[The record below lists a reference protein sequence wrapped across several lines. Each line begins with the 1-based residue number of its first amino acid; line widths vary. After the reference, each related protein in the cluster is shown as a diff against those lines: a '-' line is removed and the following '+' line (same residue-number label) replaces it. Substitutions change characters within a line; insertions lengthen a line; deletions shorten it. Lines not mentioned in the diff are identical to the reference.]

1 MNIAERLVAKR
12 RGLTSRKIIR
22 QVMAWVLYIDLPWN
36 VEIGEGFQLLHR
48 GAGVI
53 IHPATKIGKNV
64 TIAPYSGT
72 GQLYPMDP
80 WPIEEWPKVI
90 VEDDV
95 LIGVDVKVL
104 APREGLTIGRG
115 TIIGAGSV
123 LNQSTGPNEVWA
135 GIPARCIRKGPPRG
149 SSAFKETEAAKE
161 VEITKADE
169 VAQQREADSGQDQQA
184 G

>member
-36 VEIGEGFQLLHR
+36 VEIGENFQLLHR

-53 IHPATKIGKNV
+53 IHPATRIGNNV

-80 WPIEEWPKVI
+80 WPMEEWPKVI
-90 VEDDV
+90 IEDDV

-104 APREGLTIGRG
+104 APREGLTIGKG
-115 TIIGAGSV
+115 TIVGAGSV

-149 SSAFKETEAAKE
+149 SSAY
-161 VEITKADE
+161 KADE
-169 VAQQREADSGQDQQA
+169 IAKADKAVSEKEAVEEQTDTKDQQA

>member
-36 VEIGEGFQLLHR
+36 VEIGKNFQLLHR

-53 IHPATKIGKNV
+53 IHPATKIGNNV

-80 WPIEEWPKVI
+80 WPMEEWPKVI
-90 VEDDV
+90 IEDDV

-104 APREGLTIGRG
+104 APREGLTIGKG

-149 SSAFKETEAAKE
+149 SSAYQDEELKKAAEKAAEDTE
-161 VEITKADE
+161 
-169 VAQQREADSGQDQQA
+169 GDQQA

>member
-95 LIGVDVKVL
+95 FTHSHSHARPALATL
-104 APREGLTIGRG
+104 APAQ
-115 TIIGAGSV
+115 AG
-123 LNQSTGPNEVWA
+123 
-135 GIPARCIRKGPPRG
+135 RG
-149 SSAFKETEAAKE
+149 SSGFAVDPERDQGPAPRRVQPAAGDLYPE
-161 VEITKADE
+161 LI
-169 VAQQREADSGQDQQA
+169 QDS
-184 G
+184 

>member
-64 TIAPYSGT
+64 TIQGSGANVPWSGT
-72 GQLYPMDP
+72 VTLP
-80 WPIEEWPKVI
+80 
-90 VEDDV
+90 
-95 LIGVDVKVL
+95 
-104 APREGLTIGRG
+104 
-115 TIIGAGSV
+115 AGSAIQYKYV
-123 LNQSTGPNEVWA
+123 KWNGSTATWESAHPTASGNREFTT
-135 GIPARCIRKGPPRG
+135 PASCASVVTRSDG
-149 SSAFKETEAAKE
+149 SF
-161 VEITKADE
+161 
-169 VAQQREADSGQDQQA
+169 RF
-184 G
+184 